1 MLIIENI
8 RLAFRTLLANK
19 MRAFLTMLG
28 IIIGIGSVL
37 AIMTVSSSLST
48 SVSVS
53 FQEMGANHITV
64 GLRQREEQAEERG
77 NGMKFGASARNVSVD
92 GKDRITDEMI
102 SELKNTF
109 SGQIDTVA
117 LSETV
122 ASGTVRAGSDSANI
136 SIQGV
141 NESYFSANEVTLLA
155 GRKIRQSDLEGKKRV
170 ILVSDKVVENM
181 FDGDN
186 TKALSKKISVEID
199 KVYYDYYI
207 VGVYKYEQN
216 GALSS
221 STDTDVT
228 TSAYI
233 PLTTGKEQN
242 HDDEGYT
249 QITVVSAA
257 DTDRVSVFAKQI
269 EAFFEPYYAANE
281 NYMISTSTMESMTES
296 MNDMIRT
303 VTIAVSFIAGISL
316 VVGGIGVMNI
326 MLVSITERTREI
338 GMRKAVGAK
347 NRFIRLQFITEAVVL
362 CLVGGCLGI
371 VLGFAL
377 GAVAAGILGYSAMV
391 PVMAIVAAFGFSMA
405 IGVFFGYYP
414 VNKAARL
421 DPIDALRYE

>member
-233 PLTTGKEQN
+233 PLTTGKEQ
-242 HDDEGYT
+242 
-249 QITVVSAA
+249 ITVVAAA
-257 DTDRVSVFAKQI
+257 DTDRVSVFAEQI

-347 NRFIRLQFITEAVVL
+347 NRFIRLQFITETVCAVS
-362 CLVGGCLGI
+362 GRRMPWHR
-371 VLGFAL
+371 
-377 GAVAAGILGYSAMV
+377 AGICTWSCRRRN
-391 PVMAIVAAFGFSMA
+391 PWIFGNGA
-405 IGVFFGYYP
+405 GDGDCGGIWVFDGNWRFFWVLSG
-414 VNKAARL
+414 
-421 DPIDALRYE
+421 E